1 MTQSESHVNPTCVYS
16 VGCDLAIRWDKLGV
30 QAMMQRNLKH
40 ITQIQE
46 VKKTEKKSVVSI
58 GDISA

>member
-1 MTQSESHVNPTCVYS
+1 MCVYS
-16 VGCDLAIRWDKLGV
+16 VECDLAIRWDKLGV
-30 QAMMQRNLKH
+30 QAMMQRNFKH

-46 VKKTEKKSVVSI
+46 VKKTEKRSVVSI